1 MRTIVKLPFSNVTM
15 NTHTGKVRA
24 TAHSLM
30 HPLMSGSGMGSILL
44 SRAGGGAGSTYMD
57 LDDYLTTTGI
67 DPFQRTKTQSKGE
80 GLRKLGQKLAGFK
93 LSDEPKKLRKNITM

>member
-24 TAHSLM
+24 TAHSIM
-30 HPLMSGSGMGSILL
+30 QPLISGSGMGSILL
-44 SRAGGGAGSTYMD
+44 SKAGGGGGSSYMD
-57 LDDYLTTTGI
+57 IEDYITTTGI
-67 DPFQRTKTQSKGE
+67 DPYKRTNNQTRGE

-93 LSDEPKKLRKNITM
+93 LTDEPKKLRKNITM

>member
-24 TAHSLM
+24 TAHAM
-30 HPLMSGSGMGSILL
+30 GGGMGSILL
-44 SRAGGGAGSTYMD
+44 SRAGGGAGSSYMD
-57 LDDYLTTTGI
+57 LDDYITTTGI
-67 DPFQRTKTQSKGE
+67 DPFQRTKAQSKGE
-80 GLRKLGQKLAGFK
+80 GLRKLGQKLAGFR

>member
-24 TAHSLM
+24 TAHSIM

-44 SRAGGGAGSTYMD
+44 SKAGGGGGSSYMD
-57 LDDYLTTTGI
+57 LDDYITTTGI
-67 DPFQRTKTQSKGE
+67 DPYKRTNAQTKGE

-93 LSDEPKKLRKNITM
+93 LTDEPKKLRKNITM